1 MSDMMVTEKFKIE
14 NLKVTN
20 DLKAQV
26 SDTIFQ
32 LQAKKKYSFWLQIF
46 LEILKYY
53 ALKFS
58 SPL

>member
-1 MSDMMVTEKFKIE
+1 MSDMIVTEKFKIE

>member
-1 MSDMMVTEKFKIE
+1 MVTEKFKIE

-32 LQAKKKYSFWLQIF
+32 LQAKKKILILTPDF
-46 LEILKYY
+46 LGNLKILCT
-53 ALKFS
+53 
-58 SPL
+58 

>member
-1 MSDMMVTEKFKIE
+1 MSDMMVAEEFEIE

-32 LQAKKKYSFWLQIF
+32 LQAKKILILTPDF
-46 LEILKYY
+46 LGNLKILC
-53 ALKFS
+53 S
-58 SPL
+58 